1 MRIQHTLS
9 AVLAGLLLAAA
20 LSAPALAAEDTRIR
34 TREEAARHAVQ
45 LAHPGFMLAVVGDK
59 LGVVKVA
66 GDQIGAEGVARQQ
79 HITAYVA
86 RLAVDVVE
94 LSVWS

>member
-1 MRIQHTLS
+1 
-9 AVLAGLLLAAA
+9 
-20 LSAPALAAEDTRIR
+20 
-34 TREEAARHAVQ
+34 
-45 LAHPGFMLAVVGDK
+45 MLAVVGDK
-59 LGVVKVA
+59 PGVVKVA